1 MSTTGEKP
9 DRYAVVG
16 HPIEHSR
23 SPVIHQLFAKQTEQN
38 IVYQLI
44 DAIPDEL
51 ETAIRGFAAA
61 GGKGMNVTVP
71 HKQAAYELCN
81 ELGP

>member
-16 HPIEHSR
+16 HPIDHSR

-38 IVYQLI
+38 IVYELI
-44 DAIPDEL
+44 DAMPNAF
-51 ETAIRGFAAA
+51 ETAVRGFAAA
-61 GGKGMNVTVP
+61 SGKGMNCLLYTSDAADDDYTV
-71 HKQAAYELCN
+71 
-81 ELGP
+81 